1 MVAMEISAAPAKWST
16 LKTHRLWL
24 LQQADALFSFFERQS
39 LNPLGGFYEL
49 DDQGRPLAPG
59 AVPGKHA
66 GRQIHVTTRMVHCFS
81 IAHLL
86 GRPGADTLVDHGM
99 DFLWNGHRDARH
111 GGYFWGVGYEGPTND
126 TKQAYGHAFVLLAAS
141 SAKVAGHPDA
151 DRLLTD
157 ISTVLSERFWEDA
170 HGAVAEEFT
179 RDWQPYDSYRGQN
192 SNMHLTEALM
202 AAFEATGDGTY
213 LAMAE
218 RIADLII
225 RRHSAAAGWRLPEHF
240 TTDWQ
245 VDRDY
250 SGDPMFRPYGT
261 TPGHS
266 LEWARLLLQLWELG
280 GRKHAWLPDAARNLF
295 GQAHRDGWDHRKG
308 RLLLH
313 ARMGRLR
320 PHQGSL
326 LVALLR
332 SHRCGRL
339 PQRHRRRQRLRGMV
353 PPHLELLR
361 HPLHRP
367 RQWRLARPA
376 RRRPQAQCRPLLRQ
390 ARHLSRAPGLPD
402 PAAADQRQHHQWPGP
417 VRHPALTRR
426 TDARRNQLIQPRQ
439 MARRA
444 EFCAKPAPAGS
455 P

>member
-1 MVAMEISAAPAKWST
+1 MVSLEISAPEKWSA

-24 LQQADALFSFFERQS
+24 LQQADALFSFFERES

-66 GRQIHVTTRMVHCFS
+66 GRQIHVTTRMVHSFS

-86 GRPGADTLVDHGM
+86 GRPGADRLVGHGM
-99 DFLWNGHRDARH
+99 DFLWNGHRDADH
-111 GGYFWGVGYEGPTND
+111 GGYFWGVGYEGPTNA

-157 ISTVLSERFWEDA
+157 ISTVLSEKFWEDG

-179 RDWQPYDSYRGQN
+179 RDWQSYDNYRGQN

-245 VDRDY
+245 VDRGY

-280 GRKHAWLPDAARNLF
+280 GRKLAWLPDAARNLF
-295 GQAHRDGWDHRKG
+295 AQATSDGWDAEKG
-308 RLLLH
+308 GFYYTLEWDGS
-313 ARMGRLR
+313 ARIKDRYWWPCCEAIG
-320 PHQGSL
+320 
-326 LVALLR
+326 
-332 SHRCGRL
+332 
-339 PQRHRRRQRLRGMV
+339 
-353 PPHLELLR
+353 
-361 HPLHRP
+361 
-367 RQWRLARPA
+367 
-376 RRRPQAQCRPLLRQ
+376 
-390 ARHLSRAPGLPD
+390 
-402 PAAADQRQHHQWPGP
+402 AAAFLNATDGDKAYEEWY
-417 VRHPALTRR
+417 RR
-426 TDARRNQLIQPRQ
+426 IWS
-439 MARRA
+439 
-444 EFCAKPAPAGS
+444 FCATRFIDRDNGGWHAQLDSDLKPNAGPFYGKPDIYHALQACLIPLFPTS
-455 P
+455 GSITHGLVRSGIQL